1 MAVRFWPGSARK
13 CTQRIPLQKNQKQ
26 IPRMSPEPTPPN
38 TAPILV
44 TGGAQRV
51 GLHLCEQL
59 IARGERIILT
69 YRRERPVLDALRAQG
84 VITLQADFST
94 QEGVFAF
101 VAALKQATN
110 SLRAIIHNAS
120 TWSKDAAVLGEP
132 AHFTELMNVHVF
144 APYWINL
151 HCEDL
156 LRKGEGLRDIIAISD
171 HTVSRGSDK
180 HAAYLASKAGLE
192 SLTLSFAK
200 RFAPRIK
207 VNAIAPALVMF
218 NEGDS
223 AEYRAERLKRSA
235 LQIEPGPGVV
245 FDAVWYLLHSRY
257 TTGTILPLNG
267 GRHLV

>member
-1 MAVRFWPGSARK
+1 
-13 CTQRIPLQKNQKQ
+13 
-26 IPRMSPEPTPPN
+26 MSSTNP
-38 TAPILV
+38 PILI

-51 GLHLCEQL
+51 GLHICEQL
-59 IARGERIILT
+59 LARGERVILT
-69 YRRERPVLDALRAQG
+69 YRRERSVLDTLRAQG

-101 VAALKQATN
+101 VDALKTHAD
-110 SLRAIIHNAS
+110 SLRAILHNAS
-120 TWSKDAAVLGEP
+120 TWSKDEAIVQDP
-132 AHFTELMNVHVF
+132 SHFNELMNVHVF

-151 HCEDL
+151 QCENL
-156 LRKGEGLRDIIAISD
+156 LREGEGLRDIIAISD

-223 AEYRAERLKRSA
+223 AEYRADRLKRSA

-245 FDAVWYLLHSRY
+245 FDAVWYLLHSTY

-267 GRHLV
+267 GRHLL

>member
-1 MAVRFWPGSARK
+1 
-13 CTQRIPLQKNQKQ
+13 
-26 IPRMSPEPTPPN
+26 MSTTNP
-38 TAPILV
+38 PILI

-51 GLHLCEQL
+51 GLHICEQL
-59 IARGERIILT
+59 LARGERIILT
-69 YRRERPVLDALRAQG
+69 YRRERSVLDTLRAQG

-101 VAALKQATN
+101 VDALKTHTD
-110 SLRAIIHNAS
+110 SLRAILHNAS
-120 TWSKDAAVLGEP
+120 TWSKDETIVQDP
-132 AHFTELMNVHVF
+132 SHFNELMNVHVF

-151 HCEDL
+151 QCEDL
-156 LRKGEGLRDIIAISD
+156 LREGEGLRDIIAISD

-218 NEGDS
+218 NEGD
-223 AEYRAERLKRSA
+223 
-235 LQIEPGPGVV
+235 
-245 FDAVWYLLHSRY
+245 
-257 TTGTILPLNG
+257 
-267 GRHLV
+267 